1 MLTQIKDNIRALL
14 VLPCHCCGL
23 VFLLCSRCYRGHR
36 YCCSKCRTA
45 ARRQAAREAQ
55 RRYRQTDKGKKAHC
69 DAEKRRRMG
78 RTEERKGKGMIT
90 ETPVKC
96 CVPAVMYALSV
107 IDAGIRTGEKGHCH
121 FCGCPGVT
129 VNKFS
134 RTYAGKTIPAAGG
147 TQHEPLTI

>member
-1 MLTQIKDNIRALL
+1 MLTQIKNNIRALL

-36 YCCSKCRTA
+36 YCCSECRTA
-45 ARRQAAREAQ
+45 ARRQAVREAQ

-69 DAEKRRRMG
+69 DAEKRRRTG
-78 RTEERKGKGMIT
+78 RSKGKKKAGTVT
-90 ETPVKC
+90 ELLVKC
-96 CVPAVMYALSV
+96 CTPAVMYALS
-107 IDAGIRTGEKGHCH
+107 IINTGSRTGESGHCH

-134 RTYAGKTIPAAGG
+134 RAYVRKTVPAAGG
-147 TQHEPLTI
+147 T